1 MSDAPDKM
9 TRTLASLALAL
20 SLVSLVLAGY
30 ALYAQQ
36 EAEENLRQ
44 VGEELQ
50 RALAPSALPMHG
62 PPVGLDPDDT

>member
-1 MSDAPDKM
+1 M
-9 TRTLASLALAL
+9 TESRDRVTRMLASLALAL

-36 EAEENLRQ
+36 RAEQNLRD
-44 VGEELQ
+44 VGDELR
-50 RALAPSALPMHG
+50 RALTPAALPLRG